1 MALRWL
7 LLLPILLGGFLIA
20 GVLGSLSTAVVGV
33 WHLPG
38 AGFSAALAV
47 VILAYVAAP
56 AVKLQTALCALL
68 LGGGVAWWLLEPSFY
83 PESYRDR
90 GPICRRICLC
100 WRPAL
105 ADCLDCL
112 PCLSITSGA
121 VSRIERQADQGHSMR
136 PHVDQGEVDMP
147 TYGESGHVA
156 CFALNYNASDTASPT
171 LRR

>member
-90 GPICRRICLC
+90 G
-100 WRPAL
+100 AY
-105 ADCLDCL
+105 
-112 PCLSITSGA
+112 
-121 VSRIERQADQGHSMR
+121 
-136 PHVDQGEVDMP
+136 MP
-147 TYGESGHVA
+147 THLPLLATCLGGLLGLFTVLVHHQRRPVA
-156 CFALNYNASDTASPT
+156 HRTPG
-171 LRR
+171 